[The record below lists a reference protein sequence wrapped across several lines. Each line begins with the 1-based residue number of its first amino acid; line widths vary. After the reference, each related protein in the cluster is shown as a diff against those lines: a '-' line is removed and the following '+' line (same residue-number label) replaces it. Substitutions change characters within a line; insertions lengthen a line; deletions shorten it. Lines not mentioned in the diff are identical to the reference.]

1 MSDARPTA
9 ETRRAEMQAAA
20 ARLGLDEALISD
32 LVDGF
37 YAKVRKDPVL
47 GPIFTQAIG
56 SNDADWVSHLATMKR
71 FWSSVA
77 LHTGV
82 YSGQPMLVHSKV
94 RDTIGFG
101 AEHFAIW
108 LSLFEQTVC
117 ELCESEEASKWLID
131 RARRIADSLR
141 LGLFYDA
148 AQPRK

>member
-1 MSDARPTA
+1 MSDTRPTA

-20 ARLGLDEALISD
+20 AGLGLDEALISD

-37 YAKVRKDPVL
+37 YAKVRNDPEL
-47 GPIFTQAIG
+47 GPIFAQAIG
-56 SNDADWVSHLATMKR
+56 SDDADWVTHLATMKR

-82 YSGQPMLVHSKV
+82 YSGQPMVVHGKV
-94 RDTIGFG
+94 RDNIGFD
-101 AEHFAIW
+101 ANHFPIW
-108 LSLFEQTVC
+108 LSLFEQTVHEMC
-117 ELCESEEASKWLID
+117 EGEEASKWLID